1 METVLSPPQPFRFD
15 ENSIDIAS
23 GKLSDSWKKWKRGF
37 AIYFEACEL
46 NKKSTIIQLNILLH
60 IIGEQCRE
68 IVEQSKEMTI
78 DGVWKKLDEYFEI
91 KRNVTVERHKFFT
104 RSQQQSESIEQ
115 YVFDLRKLAQTCEF
129 GELRDDLIKDRLVCG
144 IYNSAIRERLLREDD
159 LTLPKAM
166 EIYQAAI
173 VSKMYS
179 ENIRPENDVHSV
191 QEEKNRDDSND
202 VCAIKKLTKVTPSFS
217 RAANQTPWAM
227 RGRNEQDRR
236 NVTWRGISQ
245 QYTRSQLSNSTQP
258 MKGSY
263 SIKECKNC
271 GTGHAYGACPAYGK
285 TCLRCLRRNHFARVC
300 RVYVVDASSDQ
311 QVIRSI
317 NKDLGNWTVDLKICN
332 NIINFK
338 LDTGADVNVLPLRY
352 LQILNIFQGELLKT
366 NSRLSGYSGASI
378 KVVGKIYLK
387 VHYKNNLYLL
397 EFTVADVESM
407 PVLSRYACVEL
418 GLIQRVL
425 SVQRSEGTIPEII
438 GESYLLLVD
447 YFSKF
452 FELVKLRS
460 TLSYV
465 IINCLKDIFSRQG
478 IPTIVMSDCGPQ
490 FSAYEFKK
498 FAQEWNFFHITSS
511 PHYPQSNGQ
520 IERTVQTVKNIIKKS
535 AEDNV
540 DYRLALLEYLNTPLT
555 NNLPSP
561 AELLQSRKMRSI
573 VPTPFKLLKPKVHTD
588 TRNKL
593 ISRQQQQKIYYDQG
607 SRNLSILNRYDKVRV
622 YDTIK
627 KIWVSGVVESYLGN
641 RSYRIRLTNGLVVV
655 RNRRHLRT
663 DLSYIQNTPQD
674 HSFDYDHILP
684 HHCNEASNQQTSSNF
699 YVTRFGRMVRP
710 PDRWD
715 PS

>member
-166 EIYQAAI
+166 EICQAAI

-317 NKDLGNWTVDLKICN
+317 NKDLG
-332 NIINFK
+332 
-338 LDTGADVNVLPLRY
+338 
-352 LQILNIFQGELLKT
+352 
-366 NSRLSGYSGASI
+366 ASI

-438 GESYLLLVD
+438 G
-447 YFSKF
+447 
-452 FELVKLRS
+452 
-460 TLSYV
+460 
-465 IINCLKDIFSRQG
+465 
-478 IPTIVMSDCGPQ
+478 
-490 FSAYEFKK
+490 
-498 FAQEWNFFHITSS
+498 
-511 PHYPQSNGQ
+511 
-520 IERTVQTVKNIIKKS
+520 
-535 AEDNV
+535 
-540 DYRLALLEYLNTPLT
+540 
-555 NNLPSP
+555 
-561 AELLQSRKMRSI
+561 
-573 VPTPFKLLKPKVHTD
+573 
-588 TRNKL
+588 
-593 ISRQQQQKIYYDQG
+593 
-607 SRNLSILNRYDKVRV
+607 
-622 YDTIK
+622 
-627 KIWVSGVVESYLGN
+627 VVESYIGN

>member
-91 KRNVTVERHKFFT
+91 KRNVTVERHNFF
-104 RSQQQSESIEQ
+104 
-115 YVFDLRKLAQTCEF
+115 YK
-129 GELRDDLIKDRLVCG
+129 K
-144 IYNSAIRERLLREDD
+144 ERLLREDD

-166 EIYQAAI
+166 EICQAAI

-191 QEEKNRDDSND
+191 QEKKNRDDSND

-227 RGRNEQDRR
+227 RGRDEQDRR
-236 NVTWRGISQ
+236 NVNWRGISQ
-245 QYTRSQLSNSTQP
+245 QYTRR
-258 MKGSY
+258 
-263 SIKECKNC
+263 
-271 GTGHAYGACPAYGK
+271 HAYGACPAYGK

-311 QVIRSI
+311 
-317 NKDLGNWTVDLKICN
+317 
-332 NIINFK
+332 
-338 LDTGADVNVLPLRY
+338 
-352 LQILNIFQGELLKT
+352 QGELLKT

-438 GESYLLLVD
+438 GWYDLRIDGTRHKLNIAES
-447 YFSKF
+447 
-452 FELVKLRS
+452 
-460 TLSYV
+460 
-465 IINCLKDIFSRQG
+465 
-478 IPTIVMSDCGPQ
+478 
-490 FSAYEFKK
+490 
-498 FAQEWNFFHITSS
+498 
-511 PHYPQSNGQ
+511 
-520 IERTVQTVKNIIKKS
+520 
-535 AEDNV
+535 
-540 DYRLALLEYLNTPLT
+540 
-555 NNLPSP
+555 
-561 AELLQSRKMRSI
+561 
-573 VPTPFKLLKPKVHTD
+573 
-588 TRNKL
+588 
-593 ISRQQQQKIYYDQG
+593 
-607 SRNLSILNRYDKVRV
+607 NR
-622 YDTIK
+622 I
-627 KIWVSGVVESYLGN
+627 G
-641 RSYRIRLTNGLVVV
+641 
-655 RNRRHLRT
+655 
-663 DLSYIQNTPQD
+663 
-674 HSFDYDHILP
+674 
-684 HHCNEASNQQTSSNF
+684 
-699 YVTRFGRMVRP
+699 
-710 PDRWD
+710 
-715 PS
+715 